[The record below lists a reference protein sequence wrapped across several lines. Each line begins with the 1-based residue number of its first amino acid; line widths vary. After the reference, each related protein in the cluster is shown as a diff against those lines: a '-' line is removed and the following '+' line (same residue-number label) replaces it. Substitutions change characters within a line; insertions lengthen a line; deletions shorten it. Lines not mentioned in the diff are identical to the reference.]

1 MAASSTY
8 NVEKMQKTFF
18 RSSVH
23 ISERI
28 TFWINVTLLTRNDL
42 SLLIRIHIL
51 FSRLIT
57 TIFRKSLLAGYDVP
71 NYSQHFKF
79 ETNVRKKKN

>member
-57 TIFRKSLLAGYDVP
+57 TIFRKSLLA
-71 NYSQHFKF
+71 SKLFATFQKH
-79 ETNVRKKKN
+79 